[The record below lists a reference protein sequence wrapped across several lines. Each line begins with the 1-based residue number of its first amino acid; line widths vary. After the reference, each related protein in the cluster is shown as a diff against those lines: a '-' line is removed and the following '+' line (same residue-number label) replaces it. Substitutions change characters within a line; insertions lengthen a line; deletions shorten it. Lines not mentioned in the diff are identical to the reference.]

1 MQDDRVEQA
10 LRKFKKKIQESGLL
24 LELRERETYVKPTTR
39 RKVKA
44 AQAKS
49 RWKKY
54 LRSQELPKKMY
65 WCISSS
71 ACRNKLSVPGGR

>member
-1 MQDDRVEQA
+1 VIVNDENIERA
-10 LRKFKKKIQESGLL
+10 LRKFKKKISESGLL
-24 LELRERETYVKPTTR
+24 LELRERETFVKPTTR
-39 RKVKA
+39 KKVRA

-65 WCISSS
+65 
-71 ACRNKLSVPGGR
+71 

>member
-1 MQDDRVEQA
+1 MKLNGRVVYVQDDRVEQA

-39 RKVKA
+39 KKIKR

-54 LRSQELPKKMY
+54 LRSQELPKKLY
-65 WCISSS
+65 
-71 ACRNKLSVPGGR
+71 

>member
-1 MQDDRVEQA
+1 MKLNGRTVYVQDDKVEQA
-10 LRKFKKKIQESGLL
+10 LRKFKKKIAESGFLI
-24 LELRERETYVKPTTR
+24 ELRERETYVKPTTR

-54 LRSQELPKKMY
+54 LRSQQLPKKMY
-65 WCISSS
+65 
-71 ACRNKLSVPGGR
+71 

>member
-1 MQDDRVEQA
+1 MYVQDDRVEQA

-24 LELRERETYVKPTTR
+24 LELRDRETYIKPTTR

-65 WCISSS
+65 
-71 ACRNKLSVPGGR
+71 

>member
-1 MQDDRVEQA
+1 MILKLNGRTVYVQDDKVEQA
-10 LRKFKKKIQESGLL
+10 LRKFKKKIAESGLL

-39 RKVKA
+39 RKVRA

-54 LRSQELPKKMY
+54 LRSQQLPKKMY
-65 WCISSS
+65 
-71 ACRNKLSVPGGR
+71 

>member
-1 MQDDRVEQA
+1 MKLNGRTVYVQDDKVEQA
-10 LRKFKKKIQESGLL
+10 LRKFKKKIAESGLL

-54 LRSQELPKKMY
+54 LRVKNCLKKCTDAY
-65 WCISSS
+65 
-71 ACRNKLSVPGGR
+71 

>member
-1 MQDDRVEQA
+1 MKLHGRIVYVQDDRVEQA

-24 LELRERETYVKPTTR
+24 LELRERETFMKPTTR
-39 RKVKA
+39 RKIKA

-54 LRSQELPKKMY
+54 LRSQELPKKLY
-65 WCISSS
+65 
-71 ACRNKLSVPGGR
+71 

>member
-1 MQDDRVEQA
+1 
-10 LRKFKKKIQESGLL
+10 
-24 LELRERETYVKPTTR
+24 LRERETFIKPTTR

-65 WCISSS
+65 
-71 ACRNKLSVPGGR
+71 

>member
-1 MQDDRVEQA
+1 LKLNGRTVYVQDDKVEQA
-10 LRKFKKKIQESGLL
+10 LRKFKKKIAESGFLI
-24 LELRERETYVKPTTR
+24 ELRERETYVKPTTR

-54 LRSQELPKKMY
+54 LRSQQLPKKMY
-65 WCISSS
+65 
-71 ACRNKLSVPGGR
+71 

>member
-1 MQDDRVEQA
+1 MKLNGRTVYVQDDRVEQA

-65 WCISSS
+65 
-71 ACRNKLSVPGGR
+71 

>member
-1 MQDDRVEQA
+1 MIVNDENIERA
-10 LRKFKKKIQESGLL
+10 LRKFKKKISESGLL
-24 LELRERETYVKPTTR
+24 LELRERETFIKPTTR
-39 RKVKA
+39 KKVKA

-65 WCISSS
+65 
-71 ACRNKLSVPGGR
+71 

>member
-1 MQDDRVEQA
+1 MKLNGRTVYVQDDRVDQA

-65 WCISSS
+65 
-71 ACRNKLSVPGGR
+71 

>member
-1 MQDDRVEQA
+1 MKLNGRIVHVQDDRVEQA

-24 LELRERETYVKPTTR
+24 LELRERETYIKPTTR

-65 WCISSS
+65 
-71 ACRNKLSVPGGR
+71 

>member
-1 MQDDRVEQA
+1 MKLNGRTVYVQDDKVEQA
-10 LRKFKKKIQESGLL
+10 LRKFKKKIAESGLL

-54 LRSQELPKKMY
+54 LRTQQLPKKMY
-65 WCISSS
+65 
-71 ACRNKLSVPGGR
+71 

>member
-1 MQDDRVEQA
+1 LKLLGRTVIVNDENIERA
-10 LRKFKKKIQESGLL
+10 LRKFKKKIGESGLL
-24 LELRERETYVKPTTR
+24 LELRERETFVKPTTR
-39 RKVKA
+39 KKVKA

-65 WCISSS
+65 
-71 ACRNKLSVPGGR
+71 

>member
-1 MQDDRVEQA
+1 MKLNGRTVYVQDDRVEQA

-24 LELRERETYVKPTTR
+24 LELRERETYQKPTTR
-39 RKVKA
+39 RKIKA

-65 WCISSS
+65 
-71 ACRNKLSVPGGR
+71 